1 MADDDGTTRHD
12 LANAEQEA
20 LALRQLLERAANE
33 LEALAASDGGEE
45 AQARALRMAER
56 LRAALAAEG

>member
-1 MADDDGTTRHD
+1 MADDGTTRHD
-12 LANAEQEA
+12 LANAEQEK

-45 AQARALRMAER
+45 VQARALRMAER